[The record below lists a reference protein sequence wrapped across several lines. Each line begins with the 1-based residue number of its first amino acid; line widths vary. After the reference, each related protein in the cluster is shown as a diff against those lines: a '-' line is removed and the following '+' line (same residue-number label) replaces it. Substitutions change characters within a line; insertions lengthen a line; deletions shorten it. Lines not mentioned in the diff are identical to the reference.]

1 MTKEQKDKIL
11 KAIAEDR
18 NDYARDCNRR
28 IAEENGK
35 ITGADYMLQRFLDV
49 LRTEVNPQ
57 ESEKINCKTTK
68 CENCKNHN
76 YCDYEPQE
84 RSDKE

>member
-28 IAEENGK
+28 IAEEQGK
-35 ITGADYMLQRFLDV
+35 IVGADYMLQRFLDV
-49 LRTEVNPQ
+49 LRTEVETQ
-57 ESEKINCKTTK
+57 KSE
-68 CENCKNHN
+68 
-76 YCDYEPQE
+76 
-84 RSDKE
+84 DKE

>member
-11 KAIAEDR
+11 KALEEDM

-35 ITGADYMLQRFLDV
+35 ITGADYMLQRFLDI
-49 LRTEVNPQ
+49 LNTEEEQPQ
-57 ESEKINCKTTK
+57 
-68 CENCKNHN
+68 
-76 YCDYEPQE
+76 
-84 RSDKE
+84 